1 MSGTTWKNC
10 SGCPLDSG
18 GTICQCL
25 ENELPSIYSGMN
37 VSRNNPLI
45 YTDKPDL
52 AQASAIP
59 LFNTMSDVEERA
71 RMRAVLADTQLRPND
86 QELFIDRV
94 LYKDTFKELANR
106 YGLRC
111 ARTAKRR
118 FDTIKAY
125 LKEVKK

>member
-1 MSGTTWKNC
+1 
-10 SGCPLDSG
+10 
-18 GTICQCL
+18 
-25 ENELPSIYSGMN
+25 
-37 VSRNNPLI
+37 
-45 YTDKPDL
+45 
-52 AQASAIP
+52 
-59 LFNTMSDVEERA
+59 
-71 RMRAVLADTQLRPND
+71 MRAVLADTQLRPND